1 MWPPPPLLEDE
12 PLEEELDE
20 LPVLA
25 EPAEEDPLLE
35 LPAEAPPTESLFL
48 PTRRSGWF

>member
-12 PLEEELDE
+12 PLEEEPDE

-35 LPAEAPPTESLFL
+35 LPAEAPPEEMSFL
-48 PTRRSGWF
+48 PTRRSGRF

>member
-25 EPAEEDPLLE
+25 VPAEEDPPPE
-35 LPAEAPPTESLFL
+35 LSAEAPPL
-48 PTRRSGWF
+48 

>member
-1 MWPPPPLLEDE
+1 MWPPPLLEDE

-25 EPAEEDPLLE
+25 VPAEEDPPLE
-35 LPAEAPPTESLFL
+35 LPAEEAPPAETLFL
-48 PTRRSGWF
+48 PTRKSGWF